1 MLHVYTRIYLLCAY
15 VDTFI
20 LQNCNTTSPS
30 IGTIRVSC
38 DSSHQI
44 KISLTCLYY
53 CTNPMVTRSGI
64 GPFTITDLDT
74 GTTYFVHINV
84 FDGNQVVLKDQAV
97 TKNITFISTG
107 KFEDHFYMLTYLH
120 VKYIHTYVVILLY
133 ICIRI
138 YIRTNKVCFV
148 KCKTTT

>member
-1 MLHVYTRIYLLCAY
+1 MCTY

-20 LQNCNTTSPS
+20 LQNCDITSPS

-44 KISLTCLYY
+44 KIILTCLYY

-64 GPFTITDLDT
+64 GPFTVTNLDT

-97 TKNITFISTG
+97 TKNVTFISTG
-107 KFEDHFYMLTYLH
+107 KLMIIFGCLH
-120 VKYIHTYVVILLY
+120 
-133 ICIRI
+133 ICMST
-138 YIRTNKVCFV
+138 YIRT
-148 KCKTTT
+148 